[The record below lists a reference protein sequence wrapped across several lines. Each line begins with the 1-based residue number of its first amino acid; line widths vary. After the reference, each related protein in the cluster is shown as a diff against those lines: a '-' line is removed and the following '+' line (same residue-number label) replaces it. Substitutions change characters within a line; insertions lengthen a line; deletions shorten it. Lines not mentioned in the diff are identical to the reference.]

1 MNRKVVQASAVALK
15 YGDENLSIRERFLP
29 LGFKWTRTF
38 SIFALFPMIGLHIC
52 MLAVAGLFRVPKLG
66 KRLAQFLAPPGSGA
80 PDWLV
85 NLGSCSVYAV
95 VTARQASGN
104 LVDRGYAYLSF
115 QGDPGNAV
123 TAQCVCEAA
132 LTLLLD
138 RDKLPPKSIDGFGT
152 PSELLGSA
160 LLERF
165 QKCSIRPIT
174 IKLTT
179 RLGTDKNETTIFT

>member
-1 MNRKVVQASAVALK
+1 MQASAVALK
-15 YGDENLSIRERFLP
+15 YGDEKLSIRERFLP
-29 LGFKWTRTF
+29 LGFQWTRKV
-38 SIFALFPMIGLHIC
+38 SILAFFPMICLQVV
-52 MLAVAGLFRVPKLG
+52 MLAGAALLRLPKVG
-66 KRLAQFLAPPGSGA
+66 KRLFELLAPPGSGA

-85 NLGSCSVYAV
+85 NMGTCSVYAV
-95 VTARQASGN
+95 VTAPHASGK

-138 RDKLPPKSIDGFGT
+138 REKLPPKSIDGFGT

-160 LLERF
+160 LLERYT
-165 QKCSIRPIT
+165 T
-174 IKLTT
+174 IKVTT